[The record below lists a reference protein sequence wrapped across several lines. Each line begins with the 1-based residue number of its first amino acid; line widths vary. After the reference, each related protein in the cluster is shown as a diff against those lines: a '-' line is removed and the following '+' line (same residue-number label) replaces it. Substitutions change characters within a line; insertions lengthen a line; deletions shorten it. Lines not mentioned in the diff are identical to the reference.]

1 MSTDRSRTICSI
13 DTGYCADTVEWCPC
27 QDFESYLVCGTY
39 QLIEKNGQENDDT
52 ASSCA
57 SDESI
62 ASGSMRVGNIQL
74 YYLDE
79 TLGRLERIQTLNTGG
94 ILDTKWLPTFLAGCP
109 VLGCVTSNG
118 EVKIFLLKEKKLN
131 ETMSLFVSA
140 DNLCL
145 SLDWSPEHEKS
156 QVAVSDSAGQISL
169 CQLGEGSSN
178 LQQISQWRAHQYEA
192 WITAFDAWNSA
203 VVYSGGDD
211 CLFRGW
217 DIRTNC
223 QKPTFTSKR
232 HDMGV
237 SSIQCNVKHE
247 YIMATGSYDE
257 NIHVWDNR
265 LMKQPLCSVHPG
277 GGVWR
282 IKWHPVHGN
291 SMLTACMY
299 EGFHLLNFTNGNGDQ
314 CLKTSVSYTE
324 HGSLAYGADWCLTS
338 LRLEEYNDFKDVQSN
353 NCYTDLVATCSFYDH
368 SLNLWH
374 VQV

>member
-39 QLIEKNGQENDDT
+39 QLIEKNGPENDHT

-62 ASGSMRVGNIQL
+62 ASSSMRVGNIQL

-79 TLGRLERIQTLNTGG
+79 TLGRLEKIQTLNTGG

-118 EVKIFLLKEKKLN
+118 EVKIFFLKEKKLN

-247 YIMATGSYDE
+247 YIMATGS
-257 NIHVWDNR
+257 R
-265 LMKQPLCSVHPG
+265 
-277 GGVWR
+277 
-282 IKWHPVHGN
+282 HG
-291 SMLTACMY
+291 
-299 EGFHLLNFTNGNGDQ
+299 E
-314 CLKTSVSYTE
+314 V
-324 HGSLAYGADWCLTS
+324 
-338 LRLEEYNDFKDVQSN
+338 
-353 NCYTDLVATCSFYDH
+353 
-368 SLNLWH
+368 
-374 VQV
+374 